1 MSHPTPVP
9 TKIAKFNK
17 LTYKKVAPR
26 LIKLVLEEKSL
37 LFFGT
42 LALLGG
48 AGLNLTFPYLIK
60 TYLNQNL
67 SIEQVSSSVTSLS
80 VFLILLFLVQG
91 LCFYYR
97 HYLLQ
102 LLGLSVVRKIRSSLY
117 SALISQDIS
126 FFDAQKLGDLL
137 SRLGADTEAVQ
148 KGVSV
153 NVSVVIRYLIQVIGG
168 LALMLYLSPFLTGLI
183 LLLVPLLG
191 VFSVL
196 WSKKLRFF
204 SKELQ
209 VTLGELSTKAEEALT
224 AIRVVKIFG
233 SENLEIEK
241 FRTTNDKAYEIGDK
255 RTKIAAIFSSSMVT
269 LLHCSIV
276 VVMWI
281 GVSQVVNSKLS
292 MGDLT
297 AFLLYCTIVAVS
309 FGFLINAWAEF
320 VSALGAGERV
330 YEIIDSAPR
339 VISNNEN
346 KNINLDLAPEIEFRN
361 VSFSYPSRPDALAL
375 RNINLDFPSGKKI
388 ALVGPSGS
396 GKSTLASLIGRLY
409 DPTSG
414 TVLVNGE
421 DLKNVSLASY
431 RSFLAYV
438 PQQPQLFSGSIYDN
452 ITYGL
457 QEVESNKL
465 DSILELSALKNT
477 IANLPEGLQTRI
489 GDKGVQLSGGER
501 QRVSIAR
508 ALIRDPKLLVF
519 DEATSSLDSE
529 NENLI
534 KEALERV
541 SKGRTTLII
550 AHRLSTVKDADLVIV
565 LKDGEVLEQ
574 GTHEELILKAG
585 LYKSLV
591 EYQLLDR

>member
-9 TKIAKFNK
+9 TKTAKFNK

-67 SIEQVSSSVTSLS
+67 SIDQVSSSVTNLS
-80 VFLILLFLVQG
+80 VILILLFLVQG

-117 SALISQDIS
+117 LAMISQDIS
-126 FFDAQKLGDLL
+126 FFDAQRLGDLL

-168 LALMLYLSPFLTGLI
+168 LALMLYISPFLTGLI

-209 VTLGELSTKAEEALT
+209 ATLGELSTKAEEALT

-233 SENLEIEK
+233 SEKLEIEK
-241 FRTTNDKAYEIGDK
+241 FRTTNTQAYEIGDK

-276 VVMWI
+276 IVMWI
-281 GVSQVVNSKLS
+281 GVSQVVNSELT

-330 YEIIDSAPR
+330 YEIIDSVPR

-346 KNINLDLAPEIEFRN
+346 KSINLEFAPEIEFRN
-361 VSFSYPSRPDALAL
+361 VSFSYPSRPDSLAL
-375 RNINLDFPSGKKI
+375 KNISLNFPSGKKI

-414 TVLVNGE
+414 AVLVNGE
-421 DLKNVSLASY
+421 DLKNISLPRY

-457 QEVESNKL
+457 GEIESSKVDL
-465 DSILELSALKNT
+465 IIDLSALRST
-477 IANLPEGLQTRI
+477 INNLPEGLQTRI

-574 GTHEELILKAG
+574 GTHEELIGKAG

-591 EYQLLDR
+591 EYQLLDG